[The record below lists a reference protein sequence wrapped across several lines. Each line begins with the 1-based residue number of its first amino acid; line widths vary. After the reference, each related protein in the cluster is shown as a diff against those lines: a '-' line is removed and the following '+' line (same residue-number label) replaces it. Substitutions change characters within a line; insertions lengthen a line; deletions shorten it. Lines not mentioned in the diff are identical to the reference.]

1 METAVADKPPQRRHG
16 RFLRRVGSLL
26 FWTAVVVLGA
36 FGMYFSFAN
45 YPWFGA
51 AVVLLIFLL
60 IGYLERKR
68 RATQE
73 AREAARRQHRLSP

>member
-1 METAVADKPPQRRHG
+1 METAVADKPPQRRQG
-16 RFLRRVGSLL
+16 QFLRRVGSVL

-51 AVVLLIFLL
+51 GVVLVIVLLI
-60 IGYLERKR
+60 GNSERKR
-68 RATQE
+68 RATQK